1 MQLAESNAP
10 TPGKVCCKRQSAGE
24 YCSLSQFLIRDSH
37 PTGAHP
43 APNRTACMDRNGARG
58 GWRPTC
64 LFKKKFFIF
73 NLLKKCLTC
82 THCWIYLLTAVL
94 ALCRCTW
101 AFSTCSVQGFS
112 LQGLLLLRSMG
123 SRHRGLIVGAHRL
136 SCSKACGIFPDQGS
150 NPWPLCWQVD
160 SYPLH
165 HQCVRSCFSH
175 V

>member
-1 MQLAESNAP
+1 MLQPQGKCAVN
-10 TPGKVCCKRQSAGE
+10 GKVQVNTAHFHSF
-24 YCSLSQFLIRDSH
+24 SSVILIPQGPIQH
-37 PTGAHP
+37 PTGQRVWTGMVP
-43 APNRTACMDRNGARG
+43 GEG
-58 GWRPTC
+58 GGPHAS
-64 LFKKKFFIF
+64 LKKNFFF

-112 LQGLLLLRSMG
+112 LRGLLLLRSMG

-165 HQCVRSCFSH
+165 HQCVRCCFSH